1 MAVASKQGVFIE
13 GYHKSLSPELEKL
26 RKENETENIPL
37 ILRETEDMLSVLL
50 SLKKPESILEIGTAH
65 GYSAIFFATK
75 CPDAHITTIERSER
89 MYDAAK
95 ACINDSGLSDRIEL
109 LKGDAEDILSNHRF
123 KHSYDFAF
131 IDAGKTHYREYF
143 DLIEKICNPGAVIVC
158 DNILI
163 NGWIYDRELPGARR
177 HRTNVKYMK
186 SFLEYIN
193 NREDLT
199 VSLSSSGD
207 GLAIIKLDE

>member
-37 ILRETEDMLSVLL
+37 IMRETEDMLSVLL

>member
-1 MAVASKQGVFIE
+1 MAVASKQGIFIE
-13 GYHKSLSPELEKL
+13 GYHKALSPVLDKL
-26 RKENETENIPL
+26 RIENEKDGIPL

-50 SLKKPESILEIGTAH
+50 SLKKPENILELGTAH
-65 GYSAIFFATK
+65 GYSAVFFATK
-75 CPDAHITTIERSER
+75 CPSAHITTIERSES
-89 MYDAAK
+89 MYEVAK
-95 ACINDSGLSDRIEL
+95 TCINSLGLDGRIEL
-109 LKGDAEDILSNHRF
+109 LKGDAQEILSNHDF
-123 KHSYDFAF
+123 THTFDFAF

-143 DLIEKICNPGAVIVC
+143 ELIEKLCNPGAVIVC

-163 NGWIYDRELPGARR
+163 NGWIYDRELPGAKR

-193 NREDLT
+193 NRADLT

>member
-13 GYHKSLSPELEKL
+13 GYHKALNHELKKL
-26 RKENETENIPL
+26 REENEKDGIPL
-37 ILRETEDMLSVLL
+37 ILRETEDMLSILL
-50 SLKKPESILEIGTAH
+50 SLKNPKSILEIGTAH
-65 GYSAIFFATK
+65 GYSAIFFASS
-75 CPDAHITTIERSER
+75 CPDSHITTIERSDS

-95 ACINDSGLSDRIEL
+95 SCIDASGFGDRIDL
-109 LKGDAEDILSNHRF
+109 LKGDAEDVLSNHAF
-123 KHSYDFAF
+123 EHKYDFAF
-131 IDAGKTHYREYF
+131 IDAGKTHYKEYF
-143 DLIEKICNPGAVIVC
+143 NLIERLCNPGAVIVC

-193 NREDLT
+193 SREDLT
-199 VSLSSSGD
+199 VALSSSGD